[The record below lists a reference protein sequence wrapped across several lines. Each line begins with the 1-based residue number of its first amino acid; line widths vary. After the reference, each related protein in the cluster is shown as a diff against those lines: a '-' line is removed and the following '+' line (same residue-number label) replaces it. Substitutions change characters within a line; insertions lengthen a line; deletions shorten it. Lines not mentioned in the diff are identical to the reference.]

1 MKAKIFKSKYI
12 FLQFITLLGVM
23 NSLNSCYDDKM
34 KWGRDPSY
42 GEVTSAELPLALQE
56 KISRYDVLK
65 AYTDMV
71 LGIGIDLTMY
81 MENETYRN
89 IVNQNFDEITVGY
102 HMKHGAMVNS
112 NGQLNFTRVDALIE
126 RLKEANLSVF
136 GHTLVWH
143 QNQNASYLNSLIAP
157 QIIPSPGE
165 SQLDVSALLD
175 GSFKGWSRN
184 NAAGITVVQ
193 GAGLNNGPAVRFET
207 TTAGNE
213 WDTQLMSPAIP
224 AVGGHAYEI
233 SFWIRSEEPGQGRMS
248 FAGMVN
254 NYPWVNGGALFNT
267 SASWTQITYNE
278 VWSSSENAN
287 VPFTAVANAIK
298 IAFDLG
304 KVPGVYYVD
313 INSISVIDLD
323 AAPVEMNYVNNGG
336 FETGDLTGWSALN
349 NGAGIEVTNA
359 EKFSG
364 SYSVKMTS
372 SATSQN
378 AWDLQLQSDEI
389 ALDASKTYTFSFY
402 VKSNV
407 AGKGRV
413 SFPGGVNGNEYPW
426 MNWTGSGASE
436 AFTTAAGT
444 WTLISVELTNTS
456 NVKLS
461 FDMGYLPDVTYYI
474 DEIKIVEKTAAQGVK
489 ARYAKVKARRAGP
502 IILDKTPEE
511 KAQIIGEAMESWISQ
526 MVGHYKNDVQ
536 AWDVVN
542 EPMNDAGD
550 LRSGKNVTEPA
561 SDEFYWQDYLGKDY
575 AVTAFKLAR
584 QYGNS
589 SDKLFINDYGLEN
602 SLAKCDGLID
612 YVSYIESKGAQV
624 DGIGTQMHLSLSADT
639 SKIAQMFQKLAATGK
654 LIKISEFDI
663 QIGTAS
669 PTPDEFAQQA
679 ALYQYVVDMYRKFIP
694 AAQQYGIT
702 VWGVSDNADEHTNW
716 LPNDAPCL
724 WDKDYKRKH
733 AYKGFADGLAGR
745 DVSADFTGELQ
756 Y

>member
-1 MKAKIFKSKYI
+1 MKSTIKKTKYI
-12 FLQFITLLGVM
+12 LLQLILLLVM
-23 NSLNSCYDDKM
+23 ISNLASCYDDKM
-34 KWGRDPSY
+34 EWGRDPYY
-42 GEVTSAELPLALQE
+42 GEVTMDELPLPLQE
-56 KISRYDVLK
+56 KIARYDVLK
-65 AYTDMV
+65 SYTDLI
-71 LGIGIDLTMY
+71 LGVGIDLNLY

-157 QIIPSPGE
+157 QIIPSAGE
-165 SQLDVSALLD
+165 TQLDVSALLD
-175 GSFKGWSRN
+175 GSFNGWSRN

-213 WDTQLMSPAIP
+213 WDTQLTSPEIP
-224 AVGGHAYEI
+224 AVVGHAYEI
-233 SFWIRSEEPGQGRMS
+233 SFWIRSEAPGQGRMS
-248 FAGMVN
+248 FAGMTN

-267 SASWTQITYNE
+267 SASWTQITYKE
-278 VWSSSENAN
+278 VWSDSENKN
-287 VPFTAVANAIK
+287 VPFTAMANAIK

-323 AAPVEMNYVNNGG
+323 ATPVEVNYVNNGG

-349 NGAGIEVTNA
+349 PGAGIEISNS

-364 SYSVKMTS
+364 SYSVKLTS
-372 SATSQN
+372 SSTSKN
-378 AWDLQLQSDEI
+378 AWDLQLESDQI

-413 SFPGGVNGNEYPW
+413 SFPGGVNGNQYPW

-436 AFTTAAGT
+436 AFTTVAGA

-456 NVKLS
+456 NVNLS

-474 DEIKIVEKTAAQGVK
+474 DDIKVIEKTPT
-489 ARYAKVKARRAGP
+489 RSSLTFRSGP
-502 IILDKTPEE
+502 IIVDKTDEE
-511 KAQIIGEAMESWISQ
+511 KAQIIGKAMENWISQ
-526 MVGHYKNDVQ
+526 MVGHYKNDVH

-542 EPMNDAGD
+542 EPMNDAGQ

-561 SDEFYWQDYLGKDY
+561 ADEFYWQDYLGKDY

-589 SDKLFINDYGLEN
+589 TDKLFINDYGLEN
-602 SLAKCDGLID
+602 SLAKCDGLIE
-612 YVSYIESKGAQV
+612 YVTYIESKGAQV
-624 DGIGTQMHLSLSADT
+624 DGIGTQMHLSLSSDT
-639 SKIAQMFQKLAATGK
+639 TKIAQMFQKLAATGK
-654 LIKISEFDI
+654 LIKISEMDI

-669 PTPDEFAQQA
+669 PTIEQYAQQA
-679 ALYQYVVDMYRKFIP
+679 ALYKYVVDMYMKYIP
-694 AAQQYGIT
+694 AEQRYGIT
-702 VWGVSDNADEHTNW
+702 VWSVSDNADEHVNW

-724 WDKDYKRKH
+724 WDKNYQRKH

>member
-1 MKAKIFKSKYI
+1 MKAKIFKSRYI

-42 GEVTSAELPLALQE
+42 GEITSAELPLALQE

-65 AYTDMV
+65 SYTDMI
-71 LGIGIDLTMY
+71 LGIGIDLDLY

-112 NGQLNFTRVDALIE
+112 NGQLNFTKVDGLINK
-126 RLKEANLSVF
+126 LKEANLSVF

-175 GSFKGWSRN
+175 GSFTEWNRN
-184 NAAGITVVQ
+184 NSAGITVVQ

-213 WDTQLMSPAIP
+213 WDTQLASPEIP
-224 AVGGHAYEI
+224 AVVGHAYEI
-233 SFWIRSEEPGQGRMS
+233 SFWIRSEAPGQGRMS
-248 FAGMVN
+248 FAGMIN

-298 IAFDLG
+298 IAFDMG
-304 KVPGVYYVD
+304 KVTGVYYVD

-323 AAPVEMNYVNNGG
+323 AAPVEVNYVNNGG

-349 NGAGIEVTNA
+349 TGAGIEISNS

-364 SYSVKMTS
+364 SYSVKLTS
-372 SATSQN
+372 SSTAKN
-378 AWDLQLQSDEI
+378 AWDLQLESDQI

-402 VKSNV
+402 IKSNV

-413 SFPGGVNGNEYPW
+413 SFPGGVDGNQYPW

-436 AFTTAAGT
+436 AFTTVAGA

-474 DEIKIVEKTAAQGVK
+474 DDIKVIEKTLT
-489 ARYAKVKARRAGP
+489 RSSITFRSGP
-502 IILDKTPEE
+502 IIVDKTDEE
-511 KAQIIGEAMESWISQ
+511 KAQIIGEAMENWISQ
-526 MVGHYKNDVQ
+526 MVGHYKNDVH

-542 EPMNDAGD
+542 EPMNDAGQ
-550 LRSGKNVTEPA
+550 LRSGKNVTELA
-561 SDEFYWQDYLGKDY
+561 ADEFYWQDYLGKDY

-584 QYGNS
+584 QYGS
-589 SDKLFINDYGLEN
+589 PTDKLFINDYGLEN
-602 SLAKCDGLID
+602 SLAKCDGLIE
-612 YVSYIESKGAQV
+612 YVTYIESKGAQV
-624 DGIGTQMHLSLSADT
+624 DGIGTQMHLSLSSDT
-639 SKIAQMFQKLAATGK
+639 TKIAQMFQKLAATGK
-654 LIKISEFDI
+654 LIKVSEMDI

-669 PTPDEFAQQA
+669 PTIEQYAQQA
-679 ALYQYVVDMYRKFIP
+679 ALYKYVADMYMKYIP
-694 AAQQYGIT
+694 AEQRYGIT
-702 VWGVSDNADEHTNW
+702 VWSVSDNADEHVNW

-724 WDKDYKRKH
+724 WDKDYQRKH

-745 DVSADFTGELQ
+745 DVSADFTGELE

>member
-1 MKAKIFKSKYI
+1 MIEIMKSIIKKINNI
-12 FLQFITLLGVM
+12 LLQLVLLFAMIGNLV
-23 NSLNSCYDDKM
+23 SCYDDKM
-34 KWGRDPSY
+34 EWGRDPYY
-42 GEVTSAELPLALQE
+42 GEVSMSELPLPLQE

-65 AYTDMV
+65 SYTDMI
-71 LGIGIDLTMY
+71 LGIGIDLDLY

-112 NGQLNFTRVDALIE
+112 NGQLNFTKVDGLIDK
-126 RLKEANLSVF
+126 LKEANLSVF

-175 GSFKGWSRN
+175 GSFTGWNRN
-184 NAAGITVVQ
+184 NSAGITVVQ

-213 WDTQLMSPAIP
+213 WDTQLTSPEIP
-224 AVGGHAYEI
+224 AVVGHAYEI
-233 SFWIRSEEPGQGRMS
+233 SFWIRSEAPGQGRMS
-248 FAGMVN
+248 FAGMIN
-254 NYPWVNGGALFNT
+254 NYPWVNGSALFNT
-267 SASWTQITYNE
+267 SASWTQITYKE
-278 VWSSSENAN
+278 VWSDSENKN

-298 IAFDLG
+298 IVFDMG

-323 AAPVEMNYVNNGG
+323 AAPVEVNYVNNGG

-349 NGAGIEVTNA
+349 PGAGIEISNS

-364 SYSVKMTS
+364 SYSVKLTS
-372 SATSQN
+372 SSTSKN
-378 AWDLQLQSDEI
+378 AWDLQLESDQI
-389 ALDASKTYTFSFY
+389 TLDPSKTYTFSFY
-402 VKSNV
+402 VKSDV

-413 SFPGGVNGNEYPW
+413 SFPGGVDGNQYPW

-436 AFTTAAGT
+436 AFTTVAGV

-474 DEIKIVEKTAAQGVK
+474 DEIKIVEKTLT
-489 ARYAKVKARRAGP
+489 RSSITFRSGP
-502 IILDKTPEE
+502 IIVDKTDEE
-511 KAQIIGEAMESWISQ
+511 KAQIIGEAMENWISQ
-526 MVGHYKNDVQ
+526 MVDHYKNDVH

-542 EPMNDAGD
+542 EPMNDAGQ

-561 SDEFYWQDYLGKDY
+561 ADEFYWQDYLGKDY

-584 QYGNS
+584 QYGKPT
-589 SDKLFINDYGLEN
+589 DKLFINDYGLEN

-612 YVSYIESKGAQV
+612 YVTYIESKGAQV
-624 DGIGTQMHLSLSADT
+624 DGIGTQMHLSLSFDT
-639 SKIAQMFQKLAATGK
+639 TKIDQMFQKLAATGK
-654 LIKISEFDI
+654 LIKISEMDI
-663 QIGTAS
+663 RIGTAS
-669 PTPDEFAQQA
+669 PTPDQYAQQA
-679 ALYQYVVDMYRKFIP
+679 ALYRYVIEAYKKFIP
-694 AAQQYGIT
+694 EPQWYGIT
-702 VWGVSDNADEHTNW
+702 VWCVSDHPDEHVNW

-724 WDKDYKRKH
+724 WDKDYQRKH

>member
-1 MKAKIFKSKYI
+1 MKAKIFKSRYI

-42 GEVTSAELPLALQE
+42 GEITSAELPLALQE

-65 AYTDMV
+65 SYTDMI
-71 LGIGIDLTMY
+71 LGIGIDLDLY

-112 NGQLNFTRVDALIE
+112 NGQLNFTKVDGLINK
-126 RLKEANLSVF
+126 LKEANLSVF

-175 GSFKGWSRN
+175 GSFTEWNRN
-184 NAAGITVVQ
+184 NSAGITVVQ

-213 WDTQLMSPAIP
+213 WDTQLTSPEIP
-224 AVGGHAYEI
+224 AVVGHAYEI
-233 SFWIRSEEPGQGRMS
+233 SFWIRSEAPGQGRMS
-248 FAGMVN
+248 FAGMIN

-298 IAFDLG
+298 IAFDMG
-304 KVPGVYYVD
+304 KVTGVYYVD

-323 AAPVEMNYVNNGG
+323 AAPVEVNYVNNGG

-349 NGAGIEVTNA
+349 TGAGIEISNS

-364 SYSVKMTS
+364 SYSVKLTS
-372 SATSQN
+372 SSTAKN
-378 AWDLQLQSDEI
+378 AWDLQLESDQI

-402 VKSNV
+402 IKSNV

-413 SFPGGVNGNEYPW
+413 SFPGGVDGNQYPW

-436 AFTTAAGT
+436 AFTTVAGA

-474 DEIKIVEKTAAQGVK
+474 DDIKVIEKTLT
-489 ARYAKVKARRAGP
+489 RSSITFRSGP
-502 IILDKTPEE
+502 IIVDKTDEE
-511 KAQIIGEAMESWISQ
+511 KAQIIGEAMENWISQ
-526 MVGHYKNDVQ
+526 MVGHYKNDVH

-542 EPMNDAGD
+542 EPMNDAGQ
-550 LRSGKNVTEPA
+550 LRSGKNVTELA
-561 SDEFYWQDYLGKDY
+561 ADEFYWQDYLGKDY

-584 QYGNS
+584 QYGS
-589 SDKLFINDYGLEN
+589 PTDKLFINDYGLEN
-602 SLAKCDGLID
+602 SLAKCDGLIE
-612 YVSYIESKGAQV
+612 YVTYIESKGAQV
-624 DGIGTQMHLSLSADT
+624 DGIGTQMHLSLSSDT
-639 SKIAQMFQKLAATGK
+639 TKIAQMFQKLAATGK
-654 LIKISEFDI
+654 LIKVSEMDI

-669 PTPDEFAQQA
+669 PTIEQYAQQA
-679 ALYQYVVDMYRKFIP
+679 ALYKYVADMYMKYIP
-694 AAQQYGIT
+694 AEQRYGIT
-702 VWGVSDNADEHTNW
+702 VWSVSDNADEHVNW

-724 WDKDYKRKH
+724 WDKDYQRKH

-745 DVSADFTGELQ
+745 DVSADFTGELE